1 MITSP
6 YLLKHGTATPNGIV
20 HKKTGEMLK
29 RRRMTTAL
37 LNEFADAQGARNI
50 EAPVAAA
57 APAPV
62 APPAADDSDLE
73 SMTKIELEDLGRD
86 HGIEL
91 DRREKKSS
99 LIDVL
104 KYLVK

>member
-1 MITSP
+1 MITSKH
-6 YLLKHGTATPNGIV
+6 LLKHGRATPNGIV

-37 LNEFADAQGARNI
+37 LNEFVDAQQAHDI
-50 EAPVAAA
+50 PAAA
-57 APAPV
+57 APVQAPV
-62 APPAADDSDLE
+62 APPVTDDSDLE
-73 SMTKIELEDLGRD
+73 SMTKVELEDLGRD
-86 HGIEL
+86 HGVEL

-99 LIDVL
+99 LINVL

>member
-1 MITSP
+1 MITSKH
-6 YLLKHGTATPNGIV
+6 LLKHGRATPNGIV

-37 LNEFADAQGARNI
+37 LNEFADAQQARDI
-50 EAPVAAA
+50 PAEA
-57 APAPV
+57 APV
-62 APPAADDSDLE
+62 APPVTSDSDLE
-73 SMTKIELEDLGRD
+73 SMTKVELEDLGRD
-86 HGIEL
+86 HGVEL

-99 LIDVL
+99 LINVL

>member
-37 LNEFADAQGARNI
+37 LNEFADAQQARDI
-50 EAPVAAA
+50 PAEP

-62 APPAADDSDLE
+62 VAPATDDADLE
-73 SMTKIELEDLGRD
+73 SMTKDQLEALGREHD
-86 HGIEL
+86 IEL
-91 DRREKKSS
+91 DKREKKSS
-99 LIDVL
+99 LINVL